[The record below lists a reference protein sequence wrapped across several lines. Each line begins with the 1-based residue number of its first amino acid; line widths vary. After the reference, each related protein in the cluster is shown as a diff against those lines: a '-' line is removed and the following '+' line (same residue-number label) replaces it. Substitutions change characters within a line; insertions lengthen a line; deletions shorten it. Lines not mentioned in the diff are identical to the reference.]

1 MAMRYTT
8 QFAKEHFTV
17 FYMQNQKS
25 VFLIHNFPVKPEE
38 RKKKKDAE
46 KENAATVIFEKPR
59 NF

>member
-25 VFLIHNFPVKPEE
+25 VFLIHNFPGKSE
-38 RKKKKDAE
+38 
-46 KENAATVIFEKPR
+46 
-59 NF
+59 